1 MPITE
6 VAMSILDQVRA
17 LAQRLSSPNSSDDE
31 TFHAIMTDFELVTNP
46 GEFRG
51 KYGMS
56 RSTISRWRSGHSVP
70 HPALRPRIYQWLRK
84 LANAKVAEL
93 TAEHA
98 HAKASA
104 TKNEGKGN
112 IPATLG

>member
-1 MPITE
+1 
-6 VAMSILDQVRA
+6 MSILDQVCA
-17 LAQRLSSPNSSDDE
+17 LAQRLSSPDSSDDE
-31 TFHAIMTDFELVTNP
+31 TFRAIMANFELVTNA
-46 GEFRG
+46 GEFAR

-56 RSTISRWRSGHSVP
+56 RSTISRWKSGHTVP

-98 HAKASA
+98 HAKAIA
-104 TKNEGKGN
+104 TKDEGKGH
-112 IPATLG
+112 IPAPLR